1 MNNKL
6 SPVVFIFT
14 LAAVVLGGIAGY
26 FMPEFMLSISFIG
39 KLFLNSLKIIA
50 IPFVITMIIAG
61 AASMGSKDKVKRSL
75 GKTALYFTAT
85 SLTASFVG
93 VLLSLVIQ
101 PGVGTSKTGA
111 YIPKEVVPH
120 LSSFSFNNLFSSF
133 IPDSFLSASVEIQL
147 FAVILFAFLL
157 GTVLTTV
164 DRKNRIVLDFFI
176 SLKEMLSQLMKF
188 IFYIAPIGLFSL
200 AGTLFAENSQY
211 SEMLYSSLALFTVTI
226 IFGLSF
232 FALVILPIIAKIFSN
247 VSPYK
252 YFTSMIPALS
262 TAFATNSAVATL
274 PITEKCIQTTSID
287 QRASAFVLP
296 LGALFNASGT
306 ALFLSAS
313 AIFIAQLYG
322 LTISI
327 GQILAIIGGAF
338 FIASITAFIP
348 YASLFMLA
356 LVLHIAKFPIHVTA
370 GIGLLVLVDFLFGR
384 IRSVVDVWSD
394 TIGVAVL
401 GNTFDFKTARS
412 AKAAIPAKRTYNKT
426 KPRTPRDKQKTK
438 TDYPKTKREN
448 KPSIVS
454 KPSNGRNKTKE
465 TAKKEVVSKETNS
478 PFQISPDT
486 DYFAET
492 EKNSNT
498 VTPVKPEQ
506 KKQKSPIVKHELK
519 TSKLSK
525 EPAKKDSHKPVQTTK
540 KEQKKPEK
548 SKPIIHKIEVP
559 PLPIIPA
566 AKTTQTAPIKKEIEE
581 PSKPLIRE
589 KQTDEDSVI
598 TKASAILSQDT
609 IERERAKIAA
619 QLNLMR
625 ERESLQDTPHIEKQ
639 PEVIDT
645 ADKIP
650 EKIQEDQFT
659 KIDFYSDV
667 EPIVQTEPIVQDEP
681 VLQNKPKVISENS
694 DSASSKEQSVSTVL
708 EQPILDTKEPNEESD
723 IAAVPEEKSAIEYG
737 RKSSKRSAAKK
748 SEETASTPEPD
759 SQKASVEK
767 KEFAVENMSFGRSKR
782 KK

>member
-6 SPVVFIFT
+6 SPVVFLFT
-14 LAAVVLGGIAGY
+14 LAAVILGGIAGY

-39 KLFLNSLKIIA
+39 KLFLNSLVIIA

-85 SLTASFVG
+85 SLTASLVG

-101 PGVGTSKTGA
+101 PGVGALKTDA
-111 YIPKEVVPH
+111 YIPKEIVPH
-120 LSSFSFNNLFSSF
+120 LSTFSFNNLFGSI
-133 IPDSFLSASVEIQL
+133 IPNNFLTASVEIQL

-157 GTVLTTV
+157 GAVLTTV
-164 DRKNRIVLDFFI
+164 DRKNRIVLDFFL
-176 SLKEMLSQLMKF
+176 SLKEMLSRLMQF
-188 IFYIAPIGLFSL
+188 IVYVAPIGLFSL
-200 AGTLFAENSQY
+200 TGTLFAENSQY
-211 SEMLYSSLALFTVTI
+211 AEMLFNSLALFTVTV

-232 FALVILPIIAKIFSN
+232 FALVILPIIAKMFSSI
-247 VSPYK
+247 SPYQ

-274 PITEKCIQTTSID
+274 PITEECIQTTSVD

-313 AIFIAQLYG
+313 TIFIAQLYG

-327 GQILAIIGGAF
+327 GQILAIIGGSF
-338 FIASITAFIP
+338 FIASMSAFIP

-370 GIGLLVLVDFLFGR
+370 GVGLLVLVDFLFGR

-394 TIGVAVL
+394 AVGVAVL

-412 AKAAIPAKRTYNKT
+412 AKAAIPVKQTYNKT
-426 KPRTPRDKQKTK
+426 KPKTPRDKHKTK
-438 TDYPKTKREN
+438 SDYPKTKREN
-448 KPSIVS
+448 KLKSQP
-454 KPSNGRNKTKE
+454 KPNNDRKKTKE
-465 TAKKEVVSKETNS
+465 TVKKEVISKETSS
-478 PFQISPDT
+478 PFKISPDT

-492 EKNSNT
+492 DKNSET
-498 VTPVKPEQ
+498 VTPVKPEH
-506 KKQKSPIVKHELK
+506 KKHKSPIVKHELK
-519 TSKLSK
+519 AVKLSQ
-525 EPAKKDSHKPVQTTK
+525 EPAKKDSQKSVQTTK
-540 KEQKKPEK
+540 KEQKKPERT
-548 SKPIIHKIEVP
+548 KPIIHKIEVP

-566 AKTTQTAPIKKEIEE
+566 AKTTQTAPNEKEREIQPE
-581 PSKPLIRE
+581 PIIRE
-589 KQTDEDSVI
+589 KQIDEDSVI

-625 ERESLQDTPHIEKQ
+625 ERESLQNTPQAEKQ
-639 PEVIDT
+639 SESIDT
-645 ADKIP
+645 DSIIP
-650 EKIQEDQFT
+650 DNIEEDQFT
-659 KIDFYSDV
+659 KIDFYSDTKPDYSN
-667 EPIVQTEPIVQDEP
+667 EPTNQTEQPLVQDEP
-681 VLQNKPKVISENS
+681 QIQTENS
-694 DSASSKEQSVSTVL
+694 ETAPLTETTTTVQ
-708 EQPILDTKEPNEESD
+708 EQPALEDEESD
-723 IAAVPEEKSAIEYG
+723 ITAAAEEEKDNISYG
-737 RKSSKRSAAKK
+737 RKSSKRFAVKK
-748 SEETASTPEPD
+748 SEDTSSTPEPEP
-759 SQKASVEK
+759 QKISDK
-767 KEFAVENMSFGRSKR
+767 SEFAVENMSFGRSKR

>member
-6 SPVVFIFT
+6 SPVVFLFT

-61 AASMGSKDKVKRSL
+61 TASMGSKDKVKRSL

-93 VLLSLVIQ
+93 VLLSLIIQ
-101 PGVGTSKTGA
+101 PGVGASKTGA
-111 YIPKEVVPH
+111 YIPKEIVPH

-133 IPDSFLSASVEIQL
+133 IPDNFLSASVEIQL

-157 GTVLTTV
+157 GAVLTTV
-164 DRKNRIVLDFFI
+164 DRKNRIVLDFFL

-226 IFGLSF
+226 LFGLSF
-232 FALVILPIIAKIFSN
+232 FALVILPIIAKMFSN
-247 VSPYK
+247 VSPYH

-356 LVLHIAKFPIHVTA
+356 LVLHIAKFPIA

-394 TIGVAVL
+394 TVGVAVL

-412 AKAAIPAKRTYNKT
+412 AKAAIPARRTYNRTKPKTSRDKHKT
-426 KPRTPRDKQKTK
+426 KS
-438 TDYPKTKREN
+438 DYPKTKREN
-448 KPSIVS
+448 KLKSQS
-454 KPSNGRNKTKE
+454 KPNNGRKKTKE

-486 DYFAET
+486 DYFAEIK
-492 EKNSNT
+492 KNSDN

-519 TSKLSK
+519 TAKLSK
-525 EPAKKDSHKPVQTTK
+525 EPAKKDSQKPAQTTK

-566 AKTTQTAPIKKEIEE
+566 AKTTQTAPIKKETEE
-581 PSKPLIRE
+581 PAKPLIKE

-650 EKIQEDQFT
+650 EKFQEDQFT

-667 EPIVQTEPIVQDEP
+667 EPIAQTEPVVQDEP
-681 VLQNKPKVISENS
+681 VLQNKPIELSKNS
-694 DSASSKEQSVSTVL
+694 DSASSTELSVSTVQ

-723 IAAVPEEKSAIEYG
+723 MTAVPEEKSAIVYG
-737 RKSSKRSAAKK
+737 RKPSKRSVAKK
-748 SEETASTPEPD
+748 SEETASTPESD
-759 SQKASVEK
+759 SQKTSVEK
-767 KEFAVENMSFGRSKR
+767 NEFAVENMSFGRSKR